1 MHFLL
6 VCMSVFYI
14 HDLETLRD
22 KKRELVALEL
32 ELRMVVS
39 TIRVLGTGPRSS
51 ARATNAFNH

>member
-1 MHFLL
+1 
-6 VCMSVFYI
+6 MSVFYI